1 MAKRSNPYS
10 EDYIQQSKTHVGLKQ
25 FNNNED
31 RLKKVYE
38 KTLQLLFKGAKK
50 TLQNELLQ
58 CSDVSS
64 TEKKDGM
71 KFKQLFIS
79 KNGGLVHSG
88 TLPIEKN
95 VVTQHCACNSLAAE
109 NCTYCE
115 IDLCAA
121 CRHQC
126 TACQLVHCSK
136 CSLIGSEGS
145 EICVSC
151 YS

>member
-10 EDYIQQSKTHVGLKQ
+10 DDYIQQSKTHVGRKQ

-38 KTLQLLFKGAKK
+38 KTLQLLYKGAKK
-50 TLQNELLQ
+50 TLQHNLLQ
-58 CSDVSS
+58 CSEVSS
-64 TEKKDGM
+64 TEKKDGV

-79 KNGGLVHSG
+79 KDGGLMDSG
-88 TLPIEKN
+88 NLAAGKCIQVK
-95 VVTQHCACNSLAAE
+95 HCACSGVAADQ
-109 NCTYCE
+109 CSYCE
-115 IDLCAA
+115 SALCATCQRA
-121 CRHQC
+121 C
-126 TACQLVHCSK
+126 AVCQLLYCCK
-136 CSLIGSEGS
+136 CSFPGSEGT